1 MMRVIIRLLIILV
14 ALSFM
19 TSCVESNKAFV
30 NGNKNVDATQQNI
43 DTTKTTNE
51 AAPVVTTN
59 SGFYA
64 DTKPIPIADNPA
76 WLNNKISFAGKSL
89 PLSFILQHIL
99 RNTDAILSYQPGV
112 NTNKRITMSYTGT
125 IKGALD
131 NLAEKANY
139 AYTINDKQINW
150 STFVTKSFDISFM
163 PGSSDYMLG
172 QTQAGTGTSNTIQR
186 GDITTVMGAMNDEQ
200 YSSLKGTLSVWKD
213 LEKNLNDLKSKD
225 GTVDISEAT
234 TSVLVNDH
242 PANVRAMERYI
253 NYLNQE
259 LSHQVELKVKILE
272 VDLDKSHQYGID
284 WNLVAHALGT
294 QFSITGSVFG
304 NQQNITN
311 LQGVSPVA
319 FQIGSSDGSH
329 VILNTLGLMGKVS
342 VVTEPTVITLNNQVA
357 SIRITTDQSYLESSE
372 ASTTYDTVTT
382 SITPGVVTSGFMLYI
397 LPKIQDDRV
406 YLQLSSII
414 SKLKSLDTIN
424 NLGGINTEVKPQRG
438 NNRDITTIQI
448 PTLDEK
454 SFNMRSVVNNG
465 ATLVIGG
472 FKQVENKTV
481 ETQVFDSPY
490 LGGRGSRKHNVETV
504 VLITPT
510 IIENPGQ

>member
-1 MMRVIIRLLIILV
+1 MMRAIIKLLVILV

-19 TSCVESNKAFV
+19 VSCVESNKAFV
-30 NGNKNVDATQQNI
+30 KGNKNVDTTQKNI
-43 DTTKTTNE
+43 DSTKAANE
-51 AAPVVTTN
+51 ASPVVTTN
-59 SGFYA
+59 PGFYA
-64 DTKPIPIADNPA
+64 DTKPIAIADNPV
-76 WLNNKISFAGKSL
+76 WLNDKIGFQGRGL

-99 RNTDAILSYQPGV
+99 RNTDAILSYQTGV

-125 IKGALD
+125 IRGALD

-139 AYTINDKQINW
+139 AYTINDQQLNW

-172 QTQAGTGTSNTIQR
+172 QSQAGTGTSNTMQR

-200 YSSLKGTLSVWKD
+200 FSSLKGTLSVWRD

-234 TSVLVNDH
+234 TSVLVHDH
-242 PANVRAMERYI
+242 PANVRAMDRYI
-253 NYLNQE
+253 QYLNAE

-294 QFSITGSVFG
+294 EFKVTGSVFS
-304 NQQNITN
+304 NQGNITD
-311 LQGVSPVA
+311 LQGASPVA
-319 FQIGSSDGSH
+319 FQIGQDGGSH

-342 VVTEPTVITLNNQVA
+342 LVTEPTVITLNNQVA
-357 SIRITTDQSYLESSE
+357 SIRITTDNSYLESSE
-372 ASTTYDTVTT
+372 ASTTNDTVTT
-382 SITPGVVTSGFMLYI
+382 SITPGVVTSGFMLYV
-397 LPKIQDDRV
+397 LPKIQDDHV

-424 NLGGINTEVKPQRG
+424 NLGGINKEVEPQRG

-481 ETQVFDSPY
+481 ESQVFDSPY
-490 LGGRGSRKHNVETV
+490 LGGRASRKHNIETV